1 MFAEEPLAS
10 PGSANYLIEAELRLL
25 CSLAS
30 PSASELRM
38 LELRGWEPWE
48 LGRARD
54 RDRVSLPGNQW
65 ISNQEAVNQPVDSGV
80 EER

>member
-1 MFAEEPLAS
+1 MD
-10 PGSANYLIEAELRLL
+10 AELRLL

-54 RDRVSLPGNQW
+54 RDRVSLPGKQW
-65 ISNQEAVNQPVDSGV
+65 MRNR
-80 EER
+80 EEVQGTYR